1 MDTFFLLFFVKID
14 LVESF
19 HKGINGSIGVFSASN
34 EKLSLSDTSF
44 FDGRVVLN
52 ISYWKI
58 CVKNFIKPF
67 FPQTYS
73 NTILFFLFLKTE
85 VNFFYPFFSIFCAN
99 NGDLNDFSDVFI
111 EDFDERFIDF
121 LFRLIRKFIED
132 VTCTFFCRWRY
143 NIDNKIEELLN
154 FSKERTFLI
163 NFDNPIAL
171 SLLQMLILIGCI
183 AHQFMVKI
191 TMIKSINTCRH
202 Y

>member
-19 HKGINGSIGVFSASN
+19 HKGINGSIGVFRTSN

-52 ISYWKI
+52 ISDRKI
-58 CVKNFIKPF
+58 CVKNFIEPF
-67 FPQTYS
+67 FPQTDS
-73 NTILFFLFLKTE
+73 NTIIFFLLFKTE
-85 VNFFYPFFSIFCAN
+85 VNFFNPFFTIFSADN
-99 NGDLNDFSDVFI
+99 RDFNDFSDVLI

-121 LFRLIRKFIED
+121 LFGLIRKFIED
-132 VTCTFFCRWRY
+132 VTSRFFHWWRY
-143 NIDNKIEELLN
+143 NIDNKIEEFLN

-163 NFDNPIAL
+163 NFDNPIAF
-171 SLLQMLILIGCI
+171 SFFKMLILIGCI